1 MSKHLNGTSL
11 FTAVNAGL
19 TSSYSMLANQYTDG
33 VTLENINKSFTNTNM
48 LTNNAGAAFSSY
60 LSSNFNTFDKNR
72 DGKISADEVQNFMTQ
87 ISQQGMTREQ
97 MSMLGSASG
106 MSGSLLE
113 TVLNHFDEI
122 DANHD
127 GKVTNQE
134 IQSYGVTSALENQKI
149 EDRNRMINHMS
160 MFYGDGAEQYE
171 GSLMNYK
178 YLSDDDN

>member
-1 MSKHLNGTSL
+1 MAKYLNGTSL

-19 TSSYSMLANQYTDG
+19 TNSFNILSNQYTDG
-33 VTLENINKSFTNTNM
+33 VTLENINKSFTNQNM

-60 LSSNFNTFDKNR
+60 LSSNFNTFDKNK
-72 DGKISADEVQNFMTQ
+72 DGKISADEIQKFMTN

-113 TVLNHFDEI
+113 TVLSHFDEI

-127 GKVTNQE
+127 GRVTNQE
-134 IQSYGVTSALENQKI
+134 IQGYGVNSALENHKI

-160 MFYGDGAEQYE
+160 MFYGEGAEKYE
-171 GSLMNYK
+171 GSLLDYK
-178 YLSDDDN
+178 YLSEDNK